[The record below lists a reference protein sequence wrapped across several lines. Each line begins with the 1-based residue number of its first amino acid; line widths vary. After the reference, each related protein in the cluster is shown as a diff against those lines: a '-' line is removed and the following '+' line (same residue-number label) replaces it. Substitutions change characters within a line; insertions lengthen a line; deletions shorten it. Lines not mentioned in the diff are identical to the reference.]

1 MLFVSFWCLLFRI
14 SVMCYHINCQASEWG
29 FFSGKETQV
38 TRLLYNV
45 LHWIFILF
53 YFCFRAQD
61 KYIMLWVS
69 TTVISP
75 SLSLDLTKSYLSKSG
90 LLLLIMMFNY
100 VTLVFFRCGPENWFS
115 FSRVS
120 VEFQP
125 SFVVVVSYDYPHV
138 FSSCVILN
146 EGLSRRSFLVW
157 RKLITAFMPFYYFL
171 VLHQIWLNILTDGI
185 IVGVDNCNWIQSI
198 KHF

>member
-1 MLFVSFWCLLFRI
+1 MLHCI
-14 SVMCYHINCQASEWG
+14 CI
-29 FFSGKETQV
+29 
-38 TRLLYNV
+38 YNSY
-45 LHWIFILF
+45 L
-53 YFCFRAQD
+53 
-61 KYIMLWVS
+61 
-69 TTVISP
+69 P
-75 SLSLDLTKSYLSKSG
+75 LSLCLCFLQFFNWYWNSLIFFLDLSKSYLSKSG

-100 VTLVFFRCGPENWFS
+100 GTLVFFRCGPENWFS

-138 FSSCVILN
+138 FSSCMILN
-146 EGLSRRSFLVW
+146 EGLSRRSFLVS

-185 IVGVDNCNWIQSI
+185 IVSVDNCNWIQSI
-198 KHF
+198 